1 MGRKVDNKIAMTY
14 EKLFRLK
21 FKKGYTTS
29 DLIEKFPS
37 QAAKVR
43 EIALLQIPT
52 SVLRKTLS
60 EPDILEKI
68 LNLKRRFLG
77 RGNEG

>member
-1 MGRKVDNKIAMTY
+1 MTY

-21 FKKGYTTS
+21 FKKGYTTN
-29 DLIEKFPS
+29 DLMEKFPS

-52 SVLRKTLS
+52 AVLRKTLS

-77 RGNEG
+77 RGAG